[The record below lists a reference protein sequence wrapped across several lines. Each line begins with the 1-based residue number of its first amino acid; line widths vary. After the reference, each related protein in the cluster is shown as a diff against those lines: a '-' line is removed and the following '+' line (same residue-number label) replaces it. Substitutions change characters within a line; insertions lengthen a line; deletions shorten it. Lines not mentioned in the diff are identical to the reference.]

1 MGGVGQKCWAAR
13 YERWIWRRE
22 GASGCLWGVGAAK
35 LEVWGGVNESV
46 TVVAAKSE
54 TVTVA
59 LHRAKNGRYA
69 HGGGAEVIWGAWGV
83 RKKRW
88 WVSREEASGLP

>member
-1 MGGVGQKCWAAR
+1 MRGGA
-13 YERWIWRRE
+13 
-22 GASGCLWGVGAAK
+22 GVAK
-35 LEVWGGVNESV
+35 LEAARGVKKSV
-46 TVVAAKSE
+46 TDERVKWDPVVGAS
-54 TVTVA
+54 
-59 LHRAKNGRYA
+59 HRAKNGRYA